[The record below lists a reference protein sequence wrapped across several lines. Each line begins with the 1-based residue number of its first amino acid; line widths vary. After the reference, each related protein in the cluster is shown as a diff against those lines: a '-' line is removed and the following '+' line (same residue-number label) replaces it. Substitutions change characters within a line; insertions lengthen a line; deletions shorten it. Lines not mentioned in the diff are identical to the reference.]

1 MLICGVLFV
10 GTKTIIALCN
20 RIEGYYNDQMERKM
34 KKFLTITFI
43 KSKIF
48 EKINL
53 TDSYNIVVQTSYS
66 DVAKKLEDPNI

>member
-1 MLICGVLFV
+1 
-10 GTKTIIALCN
+10 
-20 RIEGYYNDQMERKM
+20 M

-43 KSKIF
+43 KSKIL

-66 DVAKKLEDPNI
+66 DVAKKLEDPNIYIDILYTTQNTLHS

>member
-1 MLICGVLFV
+1 
-10 GTKTIIALCN
+10 
-20 RIEGYYNDQMERKM
+20 M

>member
-1 MLICGVLFV
+1 
-10 GTKTIIALCN
+10 
-20 RIEGYYNDQMERKM
+20 M

-66 DVAKKLEDPNI
+66 DVAKKLEDPNIYIDILYTTQNTLHS